1 MMDGIIER
9 ALERGHT
16 SLSEYESKRI
26 VAMAGVP
33 VTKELLAHSREEAV
47 AFAGEIGY
55 PVVLKGCAASL
66 THKTESGMVRVN
78 LKSAREV
85 AQAYDELAARDV
97 PVDGMLVQEMIQ
109 GSREFVLGVTRDAQF
124 GPCVMFGLGGV
135 FTEALR
141 DVSFR
146 VAPVSE
152 LDAEEMIE
160 EIKTRALLD
169 EFRGSPAVDREALV
183 RAIRGLGDLA
193 LSRDEIAE
201 VDVNPLIIEGRRP
214 VAVDALVVLGRRDTA
229 AR

>member
-1 MMDGIIER
+1 M
-9 ALERGHT
+9 
-16 SLSEYESKRI
+16 
-26 VAMAGVP
+26 
-33 VTKELLAHSREEAV
+33 
-47 AFAGEIGY
+47 
-55 PVVLKGCAASL
+55 
-66 THKTESGMVRVN
+66 
-78 LKSAREV
+78 
-85 AQAYDELAARDV
+85 
-97 PVDGMLVQEMIQ
+97 PVDGMLVQEMIR
-109 GSREFVLGVTRDAQF
+109 GNREFVLGVTRDAQF

-214 VAVDALVVLGRRDTA
+214 VAVDALVVLRRRDKA
-229 AR
+229 AG